1 MENYSEE
8 QIQKMVKAYENKRTR
23 EKKYYETVKDTEE
36 FKIANR
42 TRANNWYM
50 KNQKARQESYN
61 KNKEINGA
69 KSSYYYYKKLDRV
82 EEFKTKYPEKYKLLV
97 DNHYLSE
104 QNPDAS
110 VETSNSSSEAEPSI

>member
-1 MENYSEE
+1 MENYSEQ
-8 QIQKMVKAYENKRTR
+8 QIKKMVTAYENKRTR

-61 KNKEINGA
+61 KNKEINGVRYDIIRSFINDLGDSDESVTRLIFIFELV
-69 KSSYYYYKKLDRV
+69 SS
-82 EEFKTKYPEKYKLLV
+82 
-97 DNHYLSE
+97 
-104 QNPDAS
+104 
-110 VETSNSSSEAEPSI
+110 

>member
-8 QIQKMVKAYENKRTR
+8 QIKKMVTAYENKRTR
-23 EKKYYETVKDTEE
+23 EKKHYETVKDTEE

-61 KNKEINGA
+61 KNREINGA
-69 KSSYYYYKKLDRV
+69 KSSYYYYKKLDRLK
-82 EEFKTKYPEKYKLLV
+82 EFKTKYPEKYKLLA

-110 VETSNSSSEAEPSI
+110 VDTSNSSSEAEPSI